1 MPRNRSTTIR
11 VFVTSYGKD
20 RPLMMRYRD
29 PATGKRIAI
38 SSGTYSQKE
47 AEREAAKWEQDI
59 NAQRWTPGVKM
70 SWDLFCDRYEKLYL
84 SSLADTTAARNLG
97 VFTMFREFMSPR
109 YLDDVSATV
118 LSEYAAK
125 LRSTPIISPVQKIKK
140 QRSETTI
147 KGHLS
152 VLQAA
157 FRWAVDMTWIVK
169 APKTPKIE
177 RARKRT
183 KQPMKG
189 RPITDAE
196 FLLML
201 ANVEQVIDA
210 DRVAGVKRFLWLIRL
225 SGFRLSEALD
235 FWWDNRPEKNHVHIG
250 SNGRP
255 SIVLYAGQQ
264 KANEDE
270 TLPVTREFGEWLL
283 ATPASERVG
292 RVAPLPGKLG
302 NIGMV
307 HASEQ
312 ICAIG
317 EAAKITVEPRTGKF
331 ASSHDIRR
339 LFVTSL
345 LRRFSPAVVQKLARH
360 ESIETTMSYYADLS
374 GEVTADLIWNDE
386 RATVQATV

>member
-1 MPRNRSTTIR
+1 MPRIRSTIIR

-29 PATGKRIAI
+29 PATGKRIAM

-70 SWDLFCDRYEKLYL
+70 SWDLFC
-84 SSLADTTAARNLG
+84 
-97 VFTMFREFMSPR
+97 
-109 YLDDVSATV
+109 
-118 LSEYAAK
+118 
-125 LRSTPIISPVQKIKK
+125 
-140 QRSETTI
+140 
-147 KGHLS
+147 
-152 VLQAA
+152 
-157 FRWAVDMTWIVK
+157 
-169 APKTPKIE
+169 
-177 RARKRT
+177 
-183 KQPMKG
+183 
-189 RPITDAE
+189 
-196 FLLML
+196 
-201 ANVEQVIDA
+201 
-210 DRVAGVKRFLWLIRL
+210 
-225 SGFRLSEALD
+225 
-235 FWWDNRPEKNHVHIG
+235 
-250 SNGRP
+250 
-255 SIVLYAGQQ
+255 GQQ

-270 TLPVTREFGEWLL
+270 TVPVTREFGERLL

-292 RVAPLPGKLG
+292 RVAPLPGRLG

-317 EAAKITVEPRTGKF
+317 EAAKIVVEPRTGKF

-386 RATVQATV
+386 RATGQATE